1 MCCAPQ
7 RRALFRHL
15 NFQKWSDN
23 GVFCTFWL
31 GNVLRAT
38 TACNFSALANLLF
51 DPPEPQI
58 SGKPQCFATFLPFR
72 APASS
77 FFCLF
82 RSLWPFPPLLFL
94 SILSEVRLLNC
105 LRLLNEIALCRFA
118 YDTDVFSRRARCWGS
133 SQRRCGDCQLLAL
146 GCRWCRCL
154 IRGIYENLWES
165 HAMLVLFGPF
175 HISICGTPEL
185 GSQFRRRAFWFGR
198 PWWRVCRVPRGCGG
212 LAVLSVLCFFSW
224 CWERCTSTKGVE
236 LHWTWFNMIQHDAG
250 GCGWRWWWW
259 MMMVVLGVTI
269 IIMVIKLWCSCP
281 LVVIRVITCYH

>member
-1 MCCAPQ
+1 MVC
-7 RRALFRHL
+7 L
-15 NFQKWSDN
+15 
-23 GVFCTFWL
+23 CTFWL

-38 TACNFSALANLLF
+38 MACNFSDLANLLF

-58 SGKPQCFATFLPFR
+58 IGKPQCFATFLPFR

-77 FFCLF
+77 FLCLF
-82 RSLWPFPPLLFL
+82 RSLWLFPPLLFL
-94 SILSEVRLLNC
+94 SILSEVWLLNC

-118 YDTDVFSRRARCWGS
+118 YDTDVFSRRARRWGS

-146 GCRWCRCL
+146 GCRWRRCL

-212 LAVLSVLCFFSW
+212 LAVLSVLCFFPGA
-224 CWERCTSTKGVE
+224 ENVVQARRE
-236 LHWTWFNMIQHDAG
+236 LSYIEHDSTWFSMMLGVVVGDG
-250 GCGWRWWWW
+250 DDGWWWW
-259 MMMVVLGVTI
+259 CWGLTI

>member
-1 MCCAPQ
+1 M
-7 RRALFRHL
+7 R
-15 NFQKWSDN
+15 
-23 GVFCTFWL
+23 
-31 GNVLRAT
+31 LRFA
-38 TACNFSALANLLF
+38 ALLF
-51 DPPEPQI
+51 
-58 SGKPQCFATFLPFR
+58 
-72 APASS
+72 
-77 FFCLF
+77 
-82 RSLWPFPPLLFL
+82 
-94 SILSEVRLLNC
+94 
-105 LRLLNEIALCRFA
+105 
-118 YDTDVFSRRARCWGS
+118 DTDVFSRRARCWGS